1 MIFIVLWVI
10 SPIILLPMAIGSSAK
25 QKKMERFIER
35 LYKENRISSKERFS
49 LKTDTEEKGRIF
61 YNYSPVQRD
70 DRSYFKDEARN
81 TYGQKGVQDNVV
93 DPVSDGYV
101 PGAQQTSAGQDT
113 AAAETVSAVKENTAV
128 QTAVP
133 VAEQAERQPQH
144 HHSGVD
150 LVKHEAQEE
159 KTVAETAEQTASVVE
174 ETTVQETPVQEPAQ
188 ERPAAAVHTVPEQR
202 AVPMTAA
209 EYNSRQPLPDWAMPQ
224 KVERPKRQK
233 KQYSSAAVLTGIG
246 ITFVALAGIIFSRA
260 FWVQMSDWTRVGVLA
275 GQAILFFAMFGFAH
289 KKLKIEGTAAAVYI
303 LGSVFATIS
312 YITMGYFGLLGA
324 WFGFEGGGMML
335 FLAMG
340 ALLVTFF
347 SAGAMKVFSKPFC
360 EYAACVSMA
369 FSGTMVLAQFADY
382 FENKYA
388 AFSLMISAAGLIASV
403 VYHNKKSAGKE
414 ISKPVDITYK
424 LVKAT
429 YATMAAPC
437 LIADLSNSA
446 GFGWSLL
453 GWGVWL
459 IYTGEA
465 LWRAILGKSEKWLAL
480 HGGLILFGA
489 LSLFMTMQDV
499 YFVFALLIT
508 VFSALGSWAYMYLEK
523 KDRLLFR
530 ADKVHFAMRAFFML
544 GALPALFM
552 HPYDSYIHLAL
563 VLIWV
568 VDYAVMASVYKHQAL
583 LIPQC
588 AAVISLAY
596 EMVVQIDTY
605 RIDNGGKIA
614 SLILLCAGM
623 AATLVY
629 RLLER
634 KGKVLVKANFINVV
648 MRALLSLPAFVFL
661 FEYSCW
667 DGYSWAMCLLFMTE
681 LSAYAILY
689 RRQREIFFRF
699 AFIAMMVYELIPGE
713 NLGYGLDRD
722 KLYVLVMFG
731 ISVVCTAVYKI
742 LVHYDKVLFRAK
754 QFVYFMKAVIGFGC
768 LLTVYS
774 DFISY
779 GEFSWVSW
787 VLMGGMAVETLVYAI
802 IKKSAGLL
810 FIHNILNIFMLL
822 ECWSHI
828 ENDNVFILFVTAIL
842 AVLTMAYF
850 TLDKKNKLRF
860 TAMSSIV
867 LMRSMFGAIA
877 VYCMVADFSV
887 WSPECFGLG
896 IVVAIEMLYYGIIKR
911 SQTILAFEMIALTY
925 SFWQIGRYADNF
937 SVFALICCLVVAA
950 GTLADEFLKK
960 KRFEAGLLI
969 AGTRMVYMMFYILML
984 IVESPDFS
992 WMSVAVWTILPA
1004 EMIFH
1009 GIRSKNSLF
1018 IKLQSLELP
1027 VLFYV
1032 LSCIIGDKLGGG
1044 YTITFI
1050 FTMFIAA
1057 ALAVYYIIPAVFTP
1071 MADMLYTAILF
1082 IASLILLYGAALPY
1096 GVFAMAVAV
1105 VFMAIQAF
1113 SDSHVQSR
1121 FMRFFLPVPEMV
1133 TALMLSGYLSREYG
1147 LYYSTLCMGICAGV
1161 LCIGAFALRYA
1172 DPYNSKFELMKFS
1185 MEICSGI
1192 SLLMAYSTR
1201 RDATAAVI
1209 VTVVSVMLFAAIHTS
1224 RSNYHGAIPMLTLFM
1239 GIRMWAR
1246 AIEYDPMREGDIV
1259 VLFSIFITAVL
1270 VVASKLTFP
1279 NGIHRKVHERSQIDI
1294 AHFGILLSVFSCFHE
1309 SMMFSPRARLFVAL
1323 LELAAFAGNCM
1334 RKESDY
1340 TANRTALTLAAGFA
1354 GAALIVRPFMRF
1366 DDTSAMT
1373 TKVMLL
1379 IIVLFGK
1386 AVKKIWEDDEKVASE
1401 FSQAVYMSAF
1411 VLLIADGLMNQSLMN
1426 SLIVLSVSLILLI
1439 FSFVRKTKRWFL
1451 VSAAALLGL
1460 TLYITGDFLSA
1471 VAWWAYLLLAGVLL
1485 IAVAAVTEY
1494 MRQRVAKNPNEE
1506 RFFVDWRW

>member
-1 MIFIVLWVI
+1 MGTALFIILWVL
-10 SPIILLPMAIGSSAK
+10 SPIILLPMCISYSSK
-25 QKKMERFIER
+25 RKKSERFIDQ
-35 LYKENRISSKERFS
+35 LYREGRISSKEKFE
-49 LKTDTEEKGRIF
+49 LKTEREINSRTL
-61 YNYSPVQRD
+61 YNMTPVQRNEG
-70 DRSYFKDEARN
+70 SFFKDESRN
-81 TYGQKGVQDNVV
+81 TYGQKGVQNDAGAV
-93 DPVSDGYV
+93 GYV
-101 PGAQQTSAGQDT
+101 PQPQQTTAEQNT
-113 AAAETVSAVKENTAV
+113 AAAQNVSAVQESTSAQTAV
-128 QTAVP
+128 Q
-133 VAEQAERQPQH
+133 AEIQPQH

-150 LVKHEAQEE
+150 LVKHDDAE
-159 KTVAETAEQTASVVE
+159 KKADAENIEK
-174 ETTVQETPVQEPAQ
+174 PVQEAPVQERPAEERTAQ
-188 ERPAAAVHTVPEQR
+188 EIPAAAVHTIPEQR
-202 AVPMTAA
+202 AVPMSA
-209 EYNSRQPLPDWAMPQ
+209 EDYNNRQPLPEWARPQ
-224 KVERPKRQK
+224 VVQRPKREK

-360 EYAACVSMA
+360 EYAACISMA
-369 FSGTMVLAQFADY
+369 FSGTMVLAQFANY

-388 AFSLMISAAGLIASV
+388 AFSLMISAAGLLTSI
-403 VYHNKKSAGKE
+403 VYHRKKSAGAE
-414 ISKPVDITYK
+414 ISRPVFVTYK
-424 LVKAT
+424 LVKAA
-429 YATMAAPC
+429 YAVMAAPC
-437 LIADLSNSA
+437 LIADLNNSA

-459 IYTGEA
+459 IYTGEV
-465 LWRAILGKSEKWLAL
+465 LWRAILRKSERWLAL

-489 LSLFMTMQDV
+489 LSLFVTMPDD
-499 YFVFALLIT
+499 YFKFALLIT

-523 KDRLLFR
+523 KDKLIFK
-530 ADKVHFAMRAFFML
+530 ADKVHFVMRVFFAL
-544 GALPALFM
+544 GGLPALFM
-552 HPYDSYIHLAL
+552 HRFDGYAHLAV

-568 VDYAVMASVYKHQAL
+568 VDYAVMAAHYKRQIL

-588 AAVISLAY
+588 AAVLSLAY
-596 EMVVQIDTY
+596 EMVAQIDTS
-605 RIDNGGKIA
+605 RIDNGEEIA
-614 SLILLCAGM
+614 TLILLGAGM
-623 AATLVY
+623 AGTLVY
-629 RLLER
+629 RLIGRRNKL
-634 KGKVLVKANFINVV
+634 LVDADLINVV
-648 MRALLSLPAFVFL
+648 MRVILSLYAFMYL
-661 FEYSCW
+661 AERW
-667 DGYSWAMCLLFMTE
+667 NGYSWAICLLFIAE
-681 LSAYAILY
+681 LSGYAVLY
-689 RRQREIFFRF
+689 RRQHELFFRF
-699 AFIAMMVYELIPGE
+699 VFIAMMVNALIPAGY
-713 NLGYGLDRD
+713 LGHGMDHNT
-722 KLYVLVMFG
+722 LYALVMFG
-731 ISVVCTAVYKI
+731 LSVVFTAVYKI

-754 QFVYFMKAVIGFGC
+754 EFVYCSKAVVGFGC

-779 GEFSWVSW
+779 GRFSWVSW
-787 VLMGGMAVETLVYAI
+787 VLMGGMAAETLVYAI

-850 TLDKKNKLRF
+850 TLEKKNKLRF

-877 VYCMVADFSV
+877 VYCMVADSGV

-1027 VLFYV
+1027 VLFFV

-1082 IASLILLYGAALPY
+1082 IAALILLYGAALPY

-1113 SDSHVQSR
+1113 TDSHVQSR
-1121 FMRFFLPVPEMV
+1121 FMRMFLSVPEMV
-1133 TALMLSGYLSREYG
+1133 TALMLSGYLNREYG
-1147 LYYSTLCMGICAGV
+1147 LHYSTLCMGICAGV
-1161 LCIGAFALRYA
+1161 LCVGAFALRYA
-1172 DPYNSKFELMKFS
+1172 DPYNSKFELMKYS

-1192 SLLMAYSTR
+1192 SLLLSYSTR

-1224 RSNYHGAIPMLTLFM
+1224 HSNFHGAIPMLTLFM
-1239 GIRMWAR
+1239 GVRMWAR
-1246 AIEYDPMREGDIV
+1246 AIEYDPMREGDLVI
-1259 VLFSIFITAVL
+1259 LFSIFMTAVL
-1270 VVASKLTFP
+1270 VVVSKLMYP
-1279 NGIHRKVHERSQIDI
+1279 DVIQRKVHERSQIDI
-1294 AHFGILLSVFSCFHE
+1294 AHFGILLCVLCCLHE
-1309 SMMFSPRARLFVAL
+1309 SMMFSPRGRMFIGL
-1323 LELAAFAGNCM
+1323 LELTVF
-1334 RKESDY
+1334 
-1340 TANRTALTLAAGFA
+1340 TANFMRRETTEKAKRAILTAS
-1354 GAALIVRPFMRF
+1354 AALAGLALIERPFMQF
-1366 DDTSAMT
+1366 ENSTAT
-1373 TKVMLL
+1373 TKVILL
-1379 IIVLFGK
+1379 IIVAFGM
-1386 AVKKIWEDDEKVASE
+1386 AVKKIWADDEKVASE
-1401 FSQAVYMSAF
+1401 FSQTVYMAAF
-1411 VLLIADGLMNQSLMN
+1411 LLLIVDGLMNQSLSN
-1426 SLIVLSVSLILLI
+1426 SLIVLSVSLVLLI
-1439 FSFVRKTKRWFL
+1439 FSFVKKTRRWFL
-1451 VSAAALLGL
+1451 VSASALLGL

-1494 MRQRVAKNPNEE
+1494 MRQRAARNPNEE
-1506 RFFVDWRW
+1506 RFFVDWKW